1 MSGSLSHI
9 APASFLTILFTGQP
23 MLISTISVLV
33 FSWIN
38 SAARARLSSS
48 LPKSWIDT
56 GFSPSSIW
64 SICSVFSLLYWI
76 PLSETI
82 SMTTS
87 PAPSSLAMVRKAE
100 LVTPAIGA
108 RTVRLG
114 ISTSPIINGVL
125 RFVTNEFLQV
135 IFVKVVVG
143 LAELAGNLCTVI
155 FIFHLF

>member
-1 MSGSLSHI
+1 
-9 APASFLTILFTGQP
+9 

-38 SAARARLSSS
+38 SAARARLFFVTSKELDRYRIFSF
-48 LPKSWIDT
+48 IDMEHVKRL
-56 GFSPSSIW
+56 FIVVLDSPCQRPFPSQRA
-64 SICSVFSLLYWI
+64 L
-76 PLSETI
+76 
-82 SMTTS
+82 
-87 PAPSSLAMVRKAE
+87 APSSLAMVRKAE

-135 IFVKVVVG
+135 IFVKVVVC